1 MTGRQKVQA
10 LGTLVRL
17 GAFGRRPALP
27 VEELVRGWRTP
38 RLRHNQ
44 ESDAAAVSHHYDVGN
59 DFYALVLGPR
69 WSYSCAYWAQQPS
82 RSHGLD
88 EAQQEKLDLVCRK
101 LALRPGQRMLD
112 VGCGGAAW
120 CCTPP
125 VNTVCAP
132 SVSPFPPSKRPSRGH
147 GSLRPGS
154 PTGWRSGCRTTGP
167 STTGP
172 TTPSRPWA
180 WPSTSARSSWAA
192 TPRHCT
198 RSSGRGDGCCIT
210 PSPHAPSRPRPPSHR
225 GRRSSTA
232 MCSPTV
238 SSYRSARRS
247 PHWTRRAL
255 SYATW
260 RTCVSTTH

>member
-1 MTGRQKVQA
+1 MKAPATVVLRSRRALRTMLWRPDELGARAYVAGDLDIEGDLYAALDSAELIEQLAGNDGLGMTGRQKVQA

-112 VGCGGAAW
+112 VGCGGQ
-120 CCTPP
+120 
-125 VNTVCAP
+125 
-132 SVSPFPPSKRPSRGH
+132 
-147 GSLRPGS
+147 PG
-154 PTGWRSGCRTTGP
+154 
-167 STTGP
+167 
-172 TTPSRPWA
+172 A
-180 WPSTSARSSWAA
+180 
-192 TPRHCT
+192 
-198 RSSGRGDGCCIT
+198 
-210 PSPHAPSRPRPPSHR
+210 
-225 GRRSSTA
+225 
-232 MCSPTV
+232 
-238 SSYRSARRS
+238 ARR
-247 PHWTRRAL
+247 P
-255 SYATW
+255 
-260 RTCVSTTH
+260 